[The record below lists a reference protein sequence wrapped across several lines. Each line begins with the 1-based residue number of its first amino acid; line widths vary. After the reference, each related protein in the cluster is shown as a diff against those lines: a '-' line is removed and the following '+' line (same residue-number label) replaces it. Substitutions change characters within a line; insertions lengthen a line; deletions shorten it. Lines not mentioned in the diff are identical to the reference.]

1 MYLLKVV
8 KTVDLSKENKNVPS
22 QPCLVKERLPRRPK
36 ATKILYLYANVIYMT
51 LNVSWLVTHDSVPFF
66 QNTVLHNILLYSLHF
81 KVVFRVFLFSCVS
94 MRL

>member
-1 MYLLKVV
+1 MYLLKAV

-22 QPCLVKERLPRRPK
+22 QLCLVKERLLRGPK

-66 QNTVLHNILLYSLHF
+66 LYTLPTKYSFITLSI
-81 KVVFRVFLFSCVS
+81 R
-94 MRL
+94 